1 MLRAIFVAIPCSAPL
16 EMTDQLADGSAR
28 RGRRASILVATANF
42 VLLTPFLRLDFDRHH
57 DGYMIT
63 VAAAVRDGHTIHTG
77 VLSQYGPLTTWT
89 QIPFTFLPLSTGIA
103 LRVWA
108 AVILS
113 LTTLVISE
121 IGRHTPQSWG
131 ITHKQTLTAAV
142 VWASLNPTWLGLSLH
157 PWSSLL
163 VALILTTALLSFVRS
178 LRQQHSTFYLLL
190 TGFLIGLAPFARINA
205 GAAAILSLVIFTV
218 VMRLFLPHWC
228 NGAHCLDPGWN
239 PNKIVVGLGSGV
251 ALISGVLVAQGALRS
266 FFQQSVLD
274 TIDYL
279 TVRVGADSFNTYSS
293 LFRVLREHSLT
304 VFVLLIAAY
313 SAKRVSGALRHF
325 NVLLGGGFFL
335 YSMIRHIIDN
345 PNLSTAE
352 WLQSAERDPHYTRF
366 FVYFWLV
373 SGTAALVSL
382 TGRTLFP
389 ILRFHSRKMETNPS
403 RIAFDALLIVLSVS
417 LLVQIVPTWDI
428 RHVWWASPLMTL
440 VIVLEVSRQRNRHFS
455 TRILA
460 LFPALSFV
468 MILVYGSYETLS
480 MHRIE
485 HPPGLN
491 SSGFLSDPWTV
502 RDIRRDA
509 VFLQAEL
516 SPDETYLPL
525 VFNYDLV
532 SLFGT
537 YASSDQYFVRGQ
549 KSAPALPARL
559 AKTDFVLLDHSPGLF
574 PNDQAI
580 FDAIELY
587 PAKIE
592 ARSDHLVLLRV
603 NR

>member
-1 MLRAIFVAIPCSAPL
+1 
-16 EMTDQLADGSAR
+16 MTDRIADGSAR
-28 RGRRASILVATANF
+28 RGRRASFLVATAHL

-57 DGYMIT
+57 DGYMVT
-63 VAAAVRDGHTIHTG
+63 VAAAVREGHTIHTG

-113 LTTLVISE
+113 LTIFVISE
-121 IGRHTPQSWG
+121 IGRHAPQSWG
-131 ITHKQTLTAAV
+131 ITQKQTLTAAV

-163 VALILTTALLSFVRS
+163 VALLLSTGLLTFVRS
-178 LRQQHSTFYLLL
+178 LREQHSTFYLLL
-190 TGFLIGLAPFARINA
+190 TGFLIGITPFARINA
-205 GAAAILSLVIFTV
+205 GTVAILSLVIFTV
-218 VMRLFLPHWC
+218 VMRLFLPRWRT
-228 NGAHCLDPGWN
+228 GAHCLDPGWN
-239 PNKIVVGLGSGV
+239 PNKIAVGLGSGV
-251 ALISGVLVAQGALRS
+251 ALISSVLVAQGALWS

-279 TVRVGADSFNTYSS
+279 TVRVGADSFNTFSS
-293 LFRVLREHSLT
+293 LLRVLCEHFPT
-304 VFVLLIAAY
+304 VFVLLTAAH
-313 SAKRVSGALRHF
+313 SAKRVSGALSPF

-335 YSMIRHIIDN
+335 FSLIRHIIDN

-373 SGTAALVSL
+373 SGTVALVSL

-389 ILRFHSRKMETNPS
+389 ILRFNFRKTEADPS
-403 RIAFDALLIVLSVS
+403 RTAFDALLIVLSVS

-440 VIVLEVSRQRNRHFS
+440 VVVLEVCRQRDRHLS

-460 LFPALSFV
+460 LFPAVCFV
-468 MILVYGSYETLS
+468 IVLAYGSHETLS
-480 MHRIE
+480 IHRIE

-502 RDIRRDA
+502 RDIRREA
-509 VFLQAEL
+509 AFLQAEL
-516 SPDETYLPL
+516 TPGETYLPL

-549 KSAPALPARL
+549 KSAPALPTRL

-574 PNDQAI
+574 PNDQAV

-587 PAKIE
+587 PAQIE
-592 ARSDHLVLLRV
+592 ARSDHLVLLRL